1 LEEIDMPSVIE
12 TKPGFF
18 EEVSDLNGIAIPC
31 MYYDYLAE
39 AWNISKESILFEL
52 IDVYIENIQD
62 KKQSF
67 LKKIIDNLPEK
78 LETIADYLYVSNVL
92 LAMQESLYFK
102 LSQIDR
108 DQYTWLTDS
117 TMEICKHRMKKYVGA
132 DCQNKMPDVEE
143 YITIASNEDQHER
156 IDEIINENILADCKY
171 RFTARVDIITEN
183 IVWELKCTKELSI
196 ENKLQLVIYAWLW
209 RNRTNHTGDEKQF
222 KLFNIRTGEM
232 LRLEAT
238 NEELTVIVMELLKS
252 KFKKTEPKTDD
263 EFVADCL
270 VSM

>member
-1 LEEIDMPSVIE
+1 M
-12 TKPGFF
+12 
-18 EEVSDLNGIAIPC
+18 
-31 MYYDYLAE
+31 
-39 AWNISKESILFEL
+39 
-52 IDVYIENIQD
+52 
-62 KKQSF
+62 
-67 LKKIIDNLPEK
+67 
-78 LETIADYLYVSNVL
+78 
-92 LAMQESLYFK
+92 
-102 LSQIDR
+102 
-108 DQYTWLTDS
+108 
-117 TMEICKHRMKKYVGA
+117 
-132 DCQNKMPDVEE
+132 
-143 YITIASNEDQHER
+143 
-156 IDEIINENILADCKY
+156 ADCKY

-263 EFVADCL
+263 EFVADWL